1 MPSLLVEDLMLCRF
15 NSFVSSG
22 LLLCAV
28 NRGKPCYCLVFRQSV
43 FFHEPPN
50 EAVEARTS
58 AGVDNMT
65 WFRRVGSVVS
75 SRFRARLVCSARFK
89 KNSDR
94 LATYMKTP
102 ISPQS
107 VKPSSPPRPCR
118 QTLTSR

>member
-50 EAVEARTS
+50 EGVEARTS

-75 SRFRARLVCSARFK
+75 SRFRARLVGRHAHGRRGYTAAWGGGQLRSK
-89 KNSDR
+89 
-94 LATYMKTP
+94 
-102 ISPQS
+102 
-107 VKPSSPPRPCR
+107 
-118 QTLTSR
+118 TSRARW